1 MSDTVVVTSAVAVD
15 DDVKAGVE
23 PQPSQAQADPLSKL
37 ERLILAQ
44 AVYELGSD
52 AWTSVSR
59 ILSQHPLITKRDNT
73 SFSPSVSSYIFY
85 LILSYNSSLTTQA
98 CQNIYHYLLRAVGLD
113 RCLIIH
119 RDYLLTS

>member
-1 MSDTVVVTSAVAVD
+1 MSDTVAVTSAVAVD
-15 DDVKAGVE
+15 DVKAEVE

-85 LILSYNSSLTTQA
+85 PILSSNSSLTTQA

-113 RCLIIH
+113 R
-119 RDYLLTS
+119 